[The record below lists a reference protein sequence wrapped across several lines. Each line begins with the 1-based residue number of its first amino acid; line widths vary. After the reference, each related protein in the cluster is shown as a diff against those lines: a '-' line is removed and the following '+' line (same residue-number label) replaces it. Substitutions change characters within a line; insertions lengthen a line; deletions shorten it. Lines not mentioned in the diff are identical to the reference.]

1 MKIALINDTHFG
13 ARNDSQAFMDYFRKF
28 YEEIFFPTL
37 EERGIRNIIHLGD
50 VVDRRKFINWKTVY
64 QMREMFFD
72 QCYGRYIDLHLIVGN
87 HDTYF
92 RNTNLVNSL
101 DGLRLENNHQFHES
115 MAANR

>member
-13 ARNDSQAFMDYFRKF
+13 ARNDSQAFMNYFRKF
-28 YEEIFFPTL
+28 YEEVFFPTL
-37 EERGIRNIIHLGD
+37 EERGIRDIIHLGD

-72 QCYGRYIDLHLIVGN
+72 ACYGRYINLHLIVGN

-92 RNTNLVNSL
+92 RNTNIVNSL
-101 DGLRLENNHQFHES
+101 DGLRLQNNHQFHIYE
-115 MAANR
+115 